1 MRDEDFF
8 YEGAERGDLLD
19 ALNGHA
25 HESATVVLEGE
36 TGSGVSTLLGMLS
49 MSLVG
54 DYELIR
60 LDGAEE
66 PGANAVVDAMLVHFG
81 IERAELADTL
91 KQTLANSRLVIVVD
105 NAESMPQPA
114 LATMASLKEKLGQ
127 RLAYVFGGAPG
138 STEMVREG
146 GLAVVD
152 TLSLPPLDGDDVM
165 AMADEFFALSLDQEQ
180 ADDIVDSAQGRLG
193 PVLADLEERASST
206 AGPAARKPV
215 PWRHALAVG
224 ALVLVVL
231 VLWLAS
237 GDDEDSD
244 RADKVV
250 NLELPRAPA
259 DTLEAEPAESAAGE
273 LAPRTGEDGHDYGLV
288 SDPERSRDALA
299 EFHDN
304 ASDFEQAETRPRD
317 TGQPAS
323 EGAGPVPPAE
333 PDTSRP
339 ASSADTSSSS
349 TAARPAQKP
358 APEPASKPAPEP
370 APKPAQKPARQP
382 AASEQAVPGG
392 QPELSG
398 LDARLGYRQED
409 WLATRGDD
417 QWFLQLVATG
427 REDGARAV
435 LDQIGREGAYY
446 RTERGGEQVYLVL
459 AGPYTSRD
467 AALKAREGL
476 PEALRRGGPFP
487 REMGAIRKEL
497 R

>member
-36 TGSGVSTLLGMLS
+36 AGSGVSTLLGMLS
-49 MSLVG
+49 MALVG

-91 KQTLANSRLVIVVD
+91 KQALAHSRLVVVVD
-105 NAESMPQPA
+105 NTESMPEAA

-138 STEMVREG
+138 SAEAVRAG
-146 GLAVVD
+146 GLEVAD
-152 TLSLPPLDGDDVM
+152 TLSLPPLDGDDVI
-165 AMADEFFALSLDQEQ
+165 ALADDFHALSLDRED
-180 ADDIVDSAQGRLG
+180 ADEILARSQGRLG
-193 PVLADLEERASST
+193 TVLHLLDERADE
-206 AGPAARKPV
+206 AAPVARKPV
-215 PWRHALAVG
+215 PWRHGLAVG

-237 GDDEDSD
+237 GDDEAE
-244 RADKVV
+244 RTDKVV
-250 NLELPRAPA
+250 NLELPQGPAGTVDAAPA
-259 DTLEAEPAESAAGE
+259 ETPEQS
-273 LAPRTGEDGHDYGLV
+273 LAPRTGEDGRDYGLV
-288 SDPERSRDALA
+288 SDPESSRNALA

-304 ASDFEQAETRPRD
+304 AADFEQAEARRD
-317 TGQPAS
+317 EQEAVSTAG
-323 EGAGPVPPAE
+323 GAPVPPAE
-333 PDTSRP
+333 PDAAPAKSEPPAPTASSDKPASAPSRP
-339 ASSADTSSSS
+339 ADASTGNSASGNSATGTVS
-349 TAARPAQKP
+349 TD
-358 APEPASKPAPEP
+358 
-370 APKPAQKPARQP
+370 
-382 AASEQAVPGG
+382 AASSDDDRTVRAG

-435 LDQIGREGAYY
+435 LDRIGREGAYY

-459 AGPYTSRD
+459 AGPYSSRE
-467 AALKAREGL
+467 AALKARESL
-476 PEALRRGGPFP
+476 PETLRGGGPFP
-487 REMGAIRKEL
+487 RDMGAIRKEL